1 MKCYAVIDTNILVSS
16 LLTKNLNSA
25 TVSVIKLIAA
35 GTVVPVFSK
44 DILAEYTEVLRR
56 KKFNF
61 SEERIQRLLDIF
73 AYFGIEVTPCEVDE
87 ELVDPKDMPFYE
99 VTMDIREENGYLVT
113 GNKKH
118 FPVKPYIVDAREFI
132 DIVKAL

>member
-1 MKCYAVIDTNILVSS
+1 M
-16 LLTKNLNSA
+16 
-25 TVSVIKLIAA
+25 
-35 GTVVPVFSK
+35 FSK